1 MRIVWFGL
9 NTFHLSERGMASV
22 VTDPYGPGNGLPL
35 PRISADIVTIS
46 QDDSECG
53 YTESVRGPYRV
64 LDTPGEYEISHI
76 FITGVATFTKGK
88 NKHRNIVFHFNY
100 DGLTICHL
108 GHLTR
113 PLTQAHVETLGTVD
127 VLLIPVGGDRGLK
140 PAQTSEVVSLLEPS
154 IVVPMR
160 YKIPGLD
167 VSLGGLDR
175 FLKQMGIGEIEL
187 QDELEVSRTSLPSE
201 IEIVALRPQTV

>member
-1 MRIVWFGL
+1 M
-9 NTFHLSERGMASV
+9 MAWRSV
-22 VTDPYGPGNGLPL
+22 T
-35 PRISADIVTIS
+35 
-46 QDDSECG
+46 
-53 YTESVRGPYRV
+53 
-64 LDTPGEYEISHI
+64 LDT
-76 FITGVATFTKGK
+76 
-88 NKHRNIVFHFNY
+88 
-100 DGLTICHL
+100 
-108 GHLTR
+108 
-113 PLTQAHVETLGTVD
+113 
-127 VLLIPVGGDRGLK
+127 LLIPVGGDRGLK

-175 FLKQMGIGEIEL
+175 FLKQMGIGKIEL

>member
-9 NTFHLSERGMASV
+9 NTFRLSERGMASV
-22 VTDPYGPGNGLPL
+22 ITDPYGPGNGLPL
-35 PRISADIVTIS
+35 PRISADIVTVS

-64 LDTPGEYEISHI
+64 LDTPGEYEISDI
-76 FITGVATFTKGK
+76 FITGVATFTKSK
-88 NKHRNIVFHFNY
+88 NKLRNIVFHFSY
-100 DGLTICHL
+100 DGLAICHL
-108 GHLTR
+108 GHLTH

-175 FLKQMGIGEIEL
+175 FLKQMGIGKIEL